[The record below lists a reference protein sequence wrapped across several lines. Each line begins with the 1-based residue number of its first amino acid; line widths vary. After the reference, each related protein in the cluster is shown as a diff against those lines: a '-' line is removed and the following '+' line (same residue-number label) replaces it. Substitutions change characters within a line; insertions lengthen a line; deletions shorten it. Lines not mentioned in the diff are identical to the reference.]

1 MTHPP
6 SPAAPYTPP
15 VYPRLSPAAQDALLR
30 SIIERGASLAQA
42 GRRAVV
48 VFDLDGTLMDN
59 RPRTVTILRELGE
72 VWRKREHPASGA
84 LLEASPTKL
93 AYLVRDSLG
102 RFGIQDEVL
111 LAEGESF
118 WRERFFTDDYQEHDI
133 ALPGAVA
140 FARALYAAGVN
151 IVYFTGRDLPKMALG
166 SFKSLR
172 ELGFPIGVIGTEL
185 VVKPFFEM
193 PDEEYK
199 RSEGP
204 KLSRIGEVIAVFD
217 NEPINCNV
225 LLEHHPEC
233 TSIFVDTQ
241 HFPNAPP
248 LDPRVKVIGDFR
260 MEP

>member
-1 MTHPP
+1 M
-6 SPAAPYTPP
+6 SNAESAAAATP
-15 VYPRLSPAAQDALLR
+15 VYTRLSQVAQQSLLQ
-30 SIIERGASLAQA
+30 SIIDRGAAFAAS

-59 RPRTVTILRELGE
+59 RPRTVTILKELGE
-72 VWRKREHPASGA
+72 AWRERAAMASGA
-84 LLEASPTKL
+84 LMLASATKL
-93 AYLVRDSLG
+93 AYLVRDSLS
-102 RFGIQDEVL
+102 RFGIEDESL

-118 WRERFFTDDYQEHDI
+118 WRDRFFTDDYQQHDI
-133 ALPGAVA
+133 ALAGSVA
-140 FARALYAAGVN
+140 FAHALYAAGVN

-199 RSEGP
+199 RTEGP

-233 TSIFVDTQ
+233 TSVFVDTQ

-260 MEP
+260 MDS